1 MVKVKNGT
9 APKIISDIFRL
20 SNPTYNLKNKR
31 DFVSNHENTVYFG
44 TESLSYL
51 VPKLCDLLPQDLKT
65 LTSLTQFKS
74 QVKIGFRKTTLAESA
89 KNVGFIYKKSY
100 FIYLIF
106 IYLFI

>member
-20 SNPTYNLKNKR
+20 SNPTYNLRHKR
-31 DFVSNHENTVYFG
+31 DLVSNHENTVYFG

-74 QVKIGFRKTTLAESA
+74 QVKIRFRKTTLAESA
-89 KNVGFIYKKSY
+89 KNVGFIYKKIY